1 MRKMRRFLSLTL
13 PATLLFGSMTVN
25 AASPSVTAEQ
35 NADYMMSVN
44 HDGAPNWFNGEYYSD
59 SYADLKTAF
68 GTNENALYNHSLQC
82 GFNES
87 RLVTPVLDVVKYRA
101 NNPDLQNAF
110 GDNWELYVR
119 HYFEYGITEGRN
131 NFTDFDAETYL
142 SMYTDLQNAFGT
154 DLGLA
159 TIHYIEFGLSEGREY
174 KWPEPENTNNSTL
187 PDGFCREDFPEGG
200 YREYQITNGIETWS
214 MSYDAEGALE
224 QEIAYNSSGQM
235 TFERNWSNGEIEST
249 RTIVYNENGLVIE
262 DREQASDGSVEWW
275 EYEYDSNG
283 REIERTEKYIDADGV
298 EYILSTKVY
307 TYDPEGR
314 KIREDQLNGE
324 GDMWCFIEYTYY
336 PNGIQKT
343 EWGRYSNGS
352 EWYYVEYDENG
363 DVIVDLE

>member
-1 MRKMRRFLSLTL
+1 MRRFLSLTL

-187 PDGFCREDFPEGG
+187 PEGFYREDFPEGG
-200 YREYQITNGIETWS
+200 YREYQITNGIE
-214 MSYDAEGALE
+214 
-224 QEIAYNSSGQM
+224 Q
-235 TFERNWSNGEIEST
+235 
-249 RTIVYNENGLVIE
+249 
-262 DREQASDGSVEWW
+262 
-275 EYEYDSNG
+275 
-283 REIERTEKYIDADGV
+283 
-298 EYILSTKVY
+298 
-307 TYDPEGR
+307 
-314 KIREDQLNGE
+314 
-324 GDMWCFIEYTYY
+324 
-336 PNGIQKT
+336 
-343 EWGRYSNGS
+343 
-352 EWYYVEYDENG
+352 
-363 DVIVDLE
+363 